1 MATSTI
7 PMAAESLQDVT
18 LTLDTSKV
26 AIRNWGRVAA
36 RKAGSLLIISGHGL
50 YTLTSIGDETQVG
63 TLSGVSGVPSCS
75 VAMKVDG
82 QSEPGIAMVSGN
94 TLRLI
99 NIQHADKATYFT
111 LVAPLV

>member
-26 AIRNWGRVAA
+26 AIRDWGRVAA
-36 RKAGSLLIISGHGL
+36 RKAGSLLIINGHGL
-50 YTLTSIGDETQVG
+50 YTLTNIGNETQVG
-63 TLSGVSGVPSCS
+63 TLSGVSGVPACS
-75 VAMKVDG
+75 VAVKVDG
-82 QSEPGIAMVSGN
+82 QSEPGIAMVNGN

-99 NIQHADKATYFT
+99 NVQNADKAMYFT